1 MAMIYNHR
9 DSLFQKGS
17 GNCYRSQAMFRLIGS
32 LTSCACKPA
41 TAHLC
46 LQSTAAVQCKS
57 LGVSREQCQQLLR
70 AAAAAAL
77 QQHLLAANNS

>member
-1 MAMIYNHR
+1 VHVNKQLAAAGTLA
-9 DSLFQKGS
+9 DSLVNRLMSDAMQV
-17 GNCYRSQAMFRLIGS
+17 RSN
-32 LTSCACKPA
+32 
-41 TAHLC
+41 LC

-57 LGVSREQCQQLLR
+57 LGVSREQCQQLLAAT